1 MNKKTIL
8 VLNMGMKSIRSII
21 FDEDGNKLAS
31 AAVPIVT
38 SLTGECVTQVP
49 AEWWEKACRVIRE
62 TMTDAGNIFVDYLT
76 VTSSSS
82 CLVCVDKSGEA
93 LLPCMMVSDKRAK
106 AESDSILEMPIFDEL
121 KEKSGLGMDA
131 SLLIPKALWV
141 KNHERETYEKT
152 DKFLAPNDYL
162 ILKFTGR
169 YVTDYMNAHKWHYDM
184 ENNRYPLELL
194 EKVGIGLDLL
204 PEVANPGDS
213 IGKVSQKAAE
223 ETGLTTK
230 TEVIISTYD
239 AICSFVG
246 SGVLEEGEAGDVSGT
261 VTVFRA
267 VSGQKRAISTD
278 KIQQIPYYEGGI
290 HIIGGSNNLGGGLI
304 EWVKQCYYQNEMLPY
319 ELMEKDAG
327 EASLGA
333 GGVIFL
339 PYLLGE
345 RAPIWD
351 SSARGV
357 FFGLERMHTRKEMTR
372 AVFES
377 TGFIDLDMIS
387 AIEETGLKIDKIR
400 LSGGLARLNLISQI
414 KADITGKEVE
424 VLSEFET
431 TATGAAMIALFGQGI
446 YSSLQEAAEK
456 FVRVRMIIRPDP
468 KNHEKYRELYKLYKE
483 TYSTLKPLFPKRMRL
498 TEKLYSKKR
507 IKIENL

>member
-1 MNKKTIL
+1 MKTIL

-21 FDEDGNKLAS
+21 FDEAGNKLAS
-31 AAVPIVT
+31 SAIPIVT
-38 SLTGECVTQVP
+38 SLTGETVTQSP
-49 AEWWEKACRVIRE
+49 AEWWQKVCKVIEE
-62 TMTDAGNIFVDYLT
+62 TVAEVNHISIDYLT
-76 VTSSSS
+76 VTASAS
-82 CLVCVDKSGEA
+82 CLVCVDKNGDE

-106 AESDSILEMPIFDEL
+106 AESDSIKQTAAFLQVKEQTGLEMDP
-121 KEKSGLGMDA
+121 

-141 KNHERETYEKT
+141 RNHEREVYEKIN
-152 DKFLAPNDYL
+152 KFLSPNDFL
-162 ILKFTGR
+162 IMKLSGR
-169 YVTDYMNAHKWHYDM
+169 YVTDYMNANKWHYDI
-184 ENNRYPLELL
+184 ENLQYPDELL
-194 EKVGIGLDLL
+194 RILGISADLL
-204 PEVANPGDS
+204 PEVVTPGTCV
-213 IGKVSQKAAE
+213 GTVTKKAAE

-230 TEVIISTYD
+230 TKVVVSTYD

-246 SGVLEEGEAGDVSGT
+246 SGVLEEGEASDVSGT

-267 VSGQKRAISTD
+267 VSGQKRTLDAG
-278 KIQQIPYYEGGI
+278 KIQQLPYHEAGI

-345 RAPIWD
+345 RTPIWD
-351 SSARGV
+351 SNARGV

-377 TGFIDLDMIS
+377 TGFIDLDMLA
-387 AIEETGLKIDKIR
+387 AIEETGIQISKIR

-414 KADITGKEVE
+414 KADITGREIE

-431 TATGAAMIALFGQGI
+431 TATGAAMMALYGQGV
-446 YSSLQEAAEK
+446 YTSLRDAADR
-456 FVRVRMIIRPDP
+456 FVKVRMIIRPDRQ
-468 KNHEKYRELYKLYKE
+468 NYEKYQGLYCLYKE
-483 TYSTLKPLFPKRMRL
+483 TYHTLKSLFPKRIAL

-507 IKIENL
+507 IRIENL